1 MFFGHLFVWVLSYVY
16 WRLVVES
23 RFPKRLSFC
32 QFQLTF
38 YFRCAAV
45 VFVLY
50 GICIMLEA
58 METLSPVS
66 CYSPWSGKVSWLSKF
81 LKLLADRDIKF

>member
-1 MFFGHLFVWVLSYVY
+1 M
-16 WRLVVES
+16 
-23 RFPKRLSFC
+23 
-32 QFQLTF
+32 
-38 YFRCAAV
+38 